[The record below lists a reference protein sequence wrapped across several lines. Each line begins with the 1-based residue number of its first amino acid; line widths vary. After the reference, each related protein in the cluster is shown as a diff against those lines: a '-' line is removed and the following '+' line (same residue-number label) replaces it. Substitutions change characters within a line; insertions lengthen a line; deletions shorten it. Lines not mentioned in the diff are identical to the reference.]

1 MTFLFTFDEK
11 NGIICIVKKVI
22 KMSKR
27 EAELLNK
34 IEQLEASF
42 LSSQREVEK
51 TKLEIEELKNE
62 IKRLNE
68 LIMYYKLI
76 KFGVKRDKVPDGQMS
91 LFDEPEILMA
101 IQEIEE
107 KIKVKAHTREV
118 KKSKNLVNDDHN
130 LPVEIV
136 EHDVENK
143 DCPKCDNEMTNIGYE
158 VRKELCIRPAKMY
171 IKEHRYFKYVC
182 KSCEANNLNTTIVIA
197 DKGNVPFPN
206 TMASSSLVAQIIVD
220 KYAKAVPL
228 YRQEQFYNQNNINL
242 SRQDMANYMFK
253 ASELLKPLYE
263 CFKKIMISND
273 IIHADET
280 SLKVIHKDGKIST
293 GKSYMWIYTTGRSDS
308 LIYLYEYCK
317 TRSGDYPYKFL
328 SDFKSYLLTDGY
340 QGYNKIVNSNSNI
353 TQVCCFAHARRK
365 FTDFIKI
372 TNNKNSTIYKIANE
386 GLSFIDRLFHFE
398 HIYDKNKYDYNQIY
412 EARLRDQKPILD
424 DFHKWLSEYNLK
436 ITPKSKLGEA
446 IRYTLDYWD
455 ELCNYLKDG
464 RLELT
469 NNRAERAVKPFV
481 TGRKNWLFSN
491 TEKGAETSAILY
503 SIVQTAL
510 YNNMNVYDYIDYLLS
525 VISNTNMNQLSDLLP
540 WSNKLPD
547 YLKKQSK
554 ID

>member
-1 MTFLFTFDEK
+1 
-11 NGIICIVKKVI
+11 
-22 KMSKR
+22 MSGK
-27 EAELLNK
+27 EAELLNQN
-34 IEQLEASF
+34 EQLKASF
-42 LSSQREVEK
+42 LSMQ
-51 TKLEIEELKNE
+51 LEIEELKNE

-68 LIMYYKLI
+68 LNLFLRLI
-76 KFGVKRDKVPDGQMS
+76 KFGVKKDKVPEGQMTI
-91 LFDEPEILMA
+91 FDEPEILMA

-107 KIKVKAHTREV
+107 KIKVKSHTREV

-130 LPVEIV
+130 LPIEIV
-136 EHDVENK
+136 EHDVEDKN
-143 DCPKCDNEMTNIGYE
+143 CPKCENEMTNIGYE
-158 VRKELCIRPAKMY
+158 VRKELCIQPAKMY

-182 KSCEANNLNTTIVIA
+182 KSCEVNDINTTIVIA

-206 TMASSSLVAQIIVD
+206 TMASSSLVSQIIVD

-253 ASELLKPLYE
+253 ASELLKPFYE
-263 CFKKIMISND
+263 HLKRVMLSND
-273 IIHADET
+273 IIHSDET
-280 SLKVIHKDGKIST
+280 SLQVIHKDGKITT
-293 GKSYMWIYTTGRSDS
+293 GKSYMWIYTTGRSDP

-317 TRSGDYPYKFL
+317 TRSGDYPYRFL
-328 SDFKSYLLTDGY
+328 SDFKGYLLSDGY

-353 TQVCCFAHARRK
+353 TQVCCFAHARRR

-398 HIYDKNKYDYNQIY
+398 HIYDESKYDYNQIY
-412 EARLRDQKPILD
+412 EARLRDQRPILE
-424 DFHKWLSEYNLK
+424 DFHKWLNEYNLK

-446 IRYTLDYWD
+446 IRYTLDYWN

-481 TGRKNWLFSN
+481 TGRKNWLFAN
-491 TEKGAETSAILY
+491 TEKGANTSAILY

-510 YNNMNVYDYIDYLLS
+510 YNNMNVYHYIDYLLS
-525 VISNTNMNQLSDLLP
+525 VISDTNINQLNDLLP

-547 YLKKQSK
+547 YLKKPVK